1 MLWLYI
7 AAAGAGALLGLFRL
21 RVLAVLALSVILVA
35 TSVVWMTFFQ
45 PWPLLGAAIN
55 VVTLPA
61 TLQFSYLVALTL
73 FSAWTRLASRALL
86 EVCTRRM

>member
-7 AAAGAGALLGLFRL
+7 AAAGAGALLGLLRL

-45 PWPLLGAAIN
+45 WPLLGAAIN
-55 VVTLPA
+55 VVTLPT
-61 TLQFSYLVALTL
+61 TLQFSYLLALTL
-73 FSAWTRLASRALL
+73 CSAWTRFSSRTLL
-86 EVCTRRM
+86 GACNRRM

>member
-7 AAAGAGALLGLFRL
+7 AAAGTGALLGLLRL

-45 PWPLLGAAIN
+45 WPLLGAAIN
-55 VVTLPA
+55 VVTLPT
-61 TLQFSYLVALTL
+61 TLQFSYLLALTL
-73 FSAWTRLASRALL
+73 CSAWTRLASRTLL
-86 EVCTRRM
+86 DVSTRRM